1 MNAHLFAI
9 SRRSFAFTLIEL
21 LVVIAIIGILA
32 AMLLPALNRAKDRAL
47 LSNDLNNIRQIM
59 LASHLFA
66 SDNEDYLPYT
76 SWGFPPDRDN
86 WAHDMKIRDG
96 AGLEGEAIW
105 TNQVASFRNGQ
116 LAPYIKEVKV
126 LTCPKDAAERATGKG
141 RDDFK
146 RRQIKLTSYIWNGAI
161 IAYGNVPASLKTSK
175 FKLST
180 LRPTGILLWEGPES
194 EESYLFNDVGNTPH
208 EGVSQRHVGVRRPK
222 DQKDFVGG
230 IAPLGSLNG
239 SAYVVKM
246 SKWFS
251 PDLAGKNVWPLSPN
265 PAGPND
271 AWYNPESKNGTF

>member
-1 MNAHLFAI
+1 
-9 SRRSFAFTLIEL
+9 
-21 LVVIAIIGILA
+21 VIAIIGILA

-59 LASHLFA
+59 LASHMFA
-66 SDNEDYLPYT
+66 SDNDDYLPYT

-86 WAHDMKIRDG
+86 WAHDMKIPNG
-96 AGLEGEAIW
+96 YNLEGESIW

-141 RDDFK
+141 RSDYK
-146 RRQIKLTSYIWNGAI
+146 LRQIKITSYIWNGAI
-161 IAYGNVPASLKTSK
+161 IAYGNVPSSLKTSK

-194 EESYLFNDVGNTPH
+194 ESGFLFNDVGNTPH
-208 EGVSQRHVGVRRPK
+208 EGISQRHVGIRRPK

-230 IAPLGSLNG
+230 IAPVGTLSG
-239 SAYVVKM
+239 SAYAVKM

-251 PDLAGKNVWPLSPN
+251 PDLAGKNVWDAPPN